1 MKNLVKEFI
10 EDNIVLIEEEDYDDL
25 YDQAYEWLP
34 DDYVTE
40 LTDIL
45 TKTLG
50 VDFTQYAKQ
59 NILAHVNIEINNF
72 VADNRHPDLTLA
84 TFVRMYMNHINGL
97 DWDEFQLLVEKELKD
112 SSLVKIYDDGAGD
125 LHISTEVNL

>member
-10 EDNIVLIEEEDYDDL
+10 ESNIELIEEEDYDGL

-40 LTDIL
+40 VTNIL
-45 TKTLG
+45 SKTLG
-50 VDFTQYAKQ
+50 DDFTKYAKQ
-59 NILAHVNIEINNF
+59 NIIEHFNVEINNF
-72 VADNRHPDLTLA
+72 VADHHATLTLA
-84 TFVRMYMNHINGL
+84 SFVRMYMNHINGL

-112 SSLVKIYDDGAGD
+112 SDLVEVHDDGSGD
-125 LHISTEVNL
+125 LYISRK

>member
-1 MKNLVKEFI
+1 MKNLIKQFI
-10 EDNIVLIEEEDYDDL
+10 EENIVMIEEEDYDGL

-50 VDFTQYAKQ
+50 VDFETYAKQ
-59 NILAHVNIEINNF
+59 NIIKHLNVEINNF
-72 VADNRHPDLTLA
+72 VADKHRDLTLA
-84 TFVRMYMNHINGL
+84 SFVRMYMNHINGL
-97 DWDEFQLLVEKELKD
+97 DWDEFQLLVEQELKD
-112 SSLVKIYDDGAGD
+112 SKLVKVYDDGPGD
-125 LHISTEVNL
+125 LYISAKR